1 MEIQKIHSTISTDSI
16 STEVRAHKHKNNQ
29 TLQTL
34 QTEVVT
40 SAPKQTSIS
49 QDWQLLEKSQV
60 ALQSLDDVDTNKV
73 NALRDAINN
82 GDFNLDLAQVAE
94 KMMKQH
100 G

>member
-16 STEVRAHKHKNNQ
+16 STEVRAHKHKNN
-29 TLQTL
+29 QTL